1 MSTLMS
7 KRFEREMT
15 DAAPMVRRIRQ
26 AMVGAIV
33 IGVFSVGGALV
44 ACSNDQGTATAP
56 LSPANTIASIV
67 VSPLNA
73 IIAVGDT
80 VSVTF
85 VARSL
90 SGGTMT
96 QFDSVKYF
104 LQNVSDSL
112 RLQLLPNGQVI
123 GRSPSGTNAP
133 VLVDVLAFK
142 NGIAAADQAV
152 VQVTATKFADATL
165 SIQPVGSDSAK
176 IAWGDTKRI
185 IPVIRNASGQSVTR
199 PTVRFEYGPG
209 DSTILQCYVPTIP
222 AVGALTTVQL
232 RLSDCGVNANA
243 GSVRLNQIHAFHKGT
258 AWVHAHVLV
267 YGVML
272 HDSVQYTISNPYNS
286 LVVVYPSNFRVSDPG
301 ANTVIAPG
309 GTITF
314 LNGFDVS
321 MGVSVSFTFDHPEM
335 ALATDPPATYG
346 DTIGNVSAITSTEL
360 LSTRRFQTP
369 GVYTWTATIIG
380 GIPPYTGGTATGTI
394 TVE

>member
-1 MSTLMS
+1 MNTPMS
-7 KRFEREMT
+7 KRFETEMP
-15 DAAPMVRRIRQ
+15 DAAATVRRSRQ
-26 AMVGAIV
+26 AMTGAIV
-33 IGVFSVGGALV
+33 IGMLSVGALV
-44 ACSNDQGTATAP
+44 ACSNDQGIATAP
-56 LSPANTIASIV
+56 LSPASTIASIV

-85 VARSL
+85 TARSL
-90 SGGTMT
+90 SGAAMT

-104 LQNVSDSL
+104 LQNVSDSV
-112 RLQLLPNGQVI
+112 RVQLLPNGQVI
-123 GRSPSGTNAP
+123 GRAPSGTNAP
-133 VLVDVLAFK
+133 VFVDVLAFK
-142 NGIAAADQAV
+142 DGIAAADQAI
-152 VQVTATKFADATL
+152 VQVTATKFANATL
-165 SIQPVGSDSAK
+165 SIRPVGSDSAK
-176 IAWGDTKRI
+176 IAWGDTKQI
-185 IPVIRNASGQSVTR
+185 IPVVRNAGGQSVTR

-209 DSTILQCYVPTIP
+209 DSTVLQCYIPTIP

-232 RLSDCGVNANA
+232 RLSNCGVNANA
-243 GSVRLNQIHAFHKGT
+243 GAVRFNQIHAFHKGT
-258 AWVHAHVLV
+258 AWVHARVLV

-309 GTITF
+309 GNIIF

-321 MGVSVSFTFDHPEM
+321 MGVSVSFTFDHPEA
-335 ALATDPPATYG
+335 ALATNPPATYG
-346 DTIGNVSAITSTEL
+346 DTTGNITPISSTE
-360 LSTRRFQTP
+360 STSSRKFQTP

-380 GIPPYTGGTATGTI
+380 GMAPYTGGTATGTI